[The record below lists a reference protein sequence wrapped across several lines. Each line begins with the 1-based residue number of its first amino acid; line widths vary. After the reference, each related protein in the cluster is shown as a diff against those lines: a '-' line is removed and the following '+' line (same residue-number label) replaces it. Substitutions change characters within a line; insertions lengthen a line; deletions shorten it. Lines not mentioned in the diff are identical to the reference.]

1 MRLIPLF
8 AVAALTLSACDLP
21 PILAPDD
28 PDTEGTCG
36 ADGLQGLVGQH
47 VSVLGGMSFDGPV
60 RVIRP
65 GDAVTMDYNPD
76 RLNVEVNDAQ
86 RILRIFCG

>member
-1 MRLIPLF
+1 MRLIPF
-8 AVAALTLSACDLP
+8 SAALFLTLAACDLP
-21 PILAPDD
+21 PPFPAPD
-28 PDTEGTCG
+28 PGPVGTCG

-47 VSVLGGMSFDGPV
+47 VSVLGGMSFPGPV

-76 RLNVEVNDAQ
+76 RINIEVSDAQ